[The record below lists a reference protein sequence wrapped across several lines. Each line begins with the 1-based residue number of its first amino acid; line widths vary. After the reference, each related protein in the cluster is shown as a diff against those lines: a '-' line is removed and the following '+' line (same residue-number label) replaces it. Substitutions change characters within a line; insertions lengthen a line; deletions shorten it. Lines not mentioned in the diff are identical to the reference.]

1 VTGVFKKQ
9 KTKMTG
15 EKLIDPTSRV
25 NACISNNASSQ
36 ALMSKL
42 DPELAGGDG
51 SLRANS
57 SEESISA
64 GKSKSHI
71 KSPNHVSRQDWITL
85 SILTFVNL
93 INYMDRYTI
102 AGILDDVQAQ
112 FDINNSQAGLIQTA
126 FIVSFMIFAPIFGYM
141 GDRYNRKY
149 VMIVGITIWSIA
161 TLAGS
166 FMEHYYGFLVMRMIV
181 GIGEASYTTI
191 APTIISD
198 LFVKDVRSNALAIFY
213 FAIPVG
219 SGMGYV
225 VGKALAEAFGSW
237 HWALRGTPVLGS
249 LAVFLLVFFCEE
261 PKRGESEG
269 HDQLKATSYWE
280 DLKSLAVNRSF
291 VLSTVGC
298 TCVYFCTGALGW
310 WIPKFLVNCLNIM
323 GESVMEPDNVPF
335 IFGICT
341 MMSGVIGV
349 PFGSMWST
357 KWRPKNQRAD
367 PIICAIGLFATS
379 VFLCAALFLCNS
391 YFYWGFVLIFLGEV
405 AMNLNWSIVAD
416 ILLYTVIPT
425 RRGTAEAIQILISH
439 FAGDAGSPYLIGVI
453 SDSLKET
460 RFSETNVCTASNS
473 TDLDAIK
480 LCENQRNFYSMQYAF
495 MLNIVMVLLGAVC
508 FIICAIYVVRDKER
522 VERFVAGDS
531 DNFKHEK
538 EDMIIKS
545 ENNSIAWSSEDD
557 VPPQIIIQNSN
568 SSKKLEPLLKPL
580 KYKSPPTKE

>member
-1 VTGVFKKQ
+1 
-9 KTKMTG
+9 
-15 EKLIDPTSRV
+15 
-25 NACISNNASSQ
+25 
-36 ALMSKL
+36 
-42 DPELAGGDG
+42 
-51 SLRANS
+51 
-57 SEESISA
+57 
-64 GKSKSHI
+64 
-71 KSPNHVSRQDWITL
+71 
-85 SILTFVNL
+85 
-93 INYMDRYTI
+93 
-102 AGILDDVQAQ
+102 
-112 FDINNSQAGLIQTA
+112 
-126 FIVSFMIFAPIFGYM
+126 
-141 GDRYNRKY
+141 
-149 VMIVGITIWSIA
+149 
-161 TLAGS
+161 
-166 FMEHYYGFLVMRMIV
+166 
-181 GIGEASYTTI
+181 
-191 APTIISD
+191 
-198 LFVKDVRSNALAIFY
+198 
-213 FAIPVG
+213 
-219 SGMGYV
+219 MGYV

-323 GESVMEPDNVPF
+323 SEKVMETDNVPF

-349 PFGSMWST
+349 PIGSMWST

-367 PIICAIGLFATS
+367 PLICAIGLFATS
-379 VFLCAALFLCNS
+379 IFLCAALFLCNS
-391 YFYWGFVLIFLGEV
+391 YFFLSFVLIFLGEV
-405 AMNLNWSIVAD
+405 SMNLNWSIVAD

-453 SDSLKET
+453 SDGLKET
-460 RFSETNVCTASNS
+460 RFSEANVCDGSNPE
-473 TDLDAIK
+473 
-480 LCENQRNFYSMQYAF
+480 LCENQRQFYSMQYAF
-495 MLNIVMVLLGAVC
+495 MLNIVMVLLGGVC

-522 VERFVAGDS
+522 VERFVAEAS
-531 DNFKHEK
+531 DEFKDEK

-557 VPPQIIIQNSN
+557 VPPQIIIQNK
-568 SSKKLEPLLKPL
+568 SSKKLEPLLQPL
-580 KYKSPPTKE
+580 KYKSPTKE

>member
-1 VTGVFKKQ
+1 
-9 KTKMTG
+9 MTG

-42 DPELAGGDG
+42 DPENAGGDG

-57 SEESISA
+57 SEESIAA
-64 GKSKSHI
+64 GTKSHI
-71 KSPNHVSRQDWITL
+71 KSPNHVSKQEWITL

-102 AGILDDVQAQ
+102 AGILDDVQGQ
-112 FDINNSQAGLIQTA
+112 FNITNSQAGLIQTS

-149 VMIVGITIWSIA
+149 VMIVGITIWSVA

-166 FMEHYYGFLVMRMIV
+166 FMENYYGFIIMRMIV

-198 LFVKDVRSNALAIFY
+198 LFVKDIRSNALAIFY

-237 HWALRGTPVLGS
+237 HWALRGTPLLGS

-280 DLKSLAVNRSF
+280 DLKSLARNRSF

-310 WIPKFLVNCLNIM
+310 WIPKFLVNCLKIM
-323 GESVMEPDNVPF
+323 GEQAMDPNNVPF
-335 IFGICT
+335 VFGICT

-349 PFGSMWST
+349 PVGSFWST

-367 PIICAIGLFATS
+367 PLICAIGLFATC
-379 VFLCAALFLCNS
+379 VFLCAALFLCKS
-391 YFYWGFVLIFLGEV
+391 HFFLSFVLIFLGEV
-405 AMNLNWSIVAD
+405 TMNLNWSIVAD

-439 FAGDAGSPYLIGVI
+439 MIGDAGSPYLIGVI
-453 SDSLKET
+453 SDGLKET
-460 RFSETNVCTASNS
+460 TFSEGKTCDANLASNS
-473 TDLDAIK
+473 NASDLCDSA
-480 LCENQRNFYSMQYAF
+480 RDFYSMQYAF
-495 MLNIVMVLLGAVC
+495 MLNIVMVLLGGIC
-508 FIICAIYVVRDKER
+508 FLICAIYVVRDKER
-522 VERFVAGDS
+522 VERFVAESS
-531 DNFKHEK
+531 DNYKHEK
-538 EDMIIKS
+538 EDMINKS

-568 SSKKLEPLLKPL
+568 SSKKLEPLLQPL
-580 KYKSPPTKE
+580 KYKSPTKE